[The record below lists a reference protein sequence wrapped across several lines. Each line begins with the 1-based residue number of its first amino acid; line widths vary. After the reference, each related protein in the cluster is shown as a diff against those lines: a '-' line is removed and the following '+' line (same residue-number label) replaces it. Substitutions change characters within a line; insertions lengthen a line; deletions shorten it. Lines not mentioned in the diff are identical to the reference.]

1 MLEITNICSMRSL
14 EERKFNN
21 MEKVIYSKR
30 IAIKLRELGF
40 QIKRT
45 EVNRSKP
52 QYDCYIFEL
61 TEELQKAL
69 DEKIFK

>member
-1 MLEITNICSMRSL
+1 
-14 EERKFNN
+14 

-45 EVNRSKP
+45 EVNWTKP

-61 TEELQKAL
+61 TDQLQETL
-69 DEKIFK
+69 DKYIFN

>member
-1 MLEITNICSMRSL
+1 MKSL

-61 TEELQKAL
+61 TEELQKTL

>member
-1 MLEITNICSMRSL
+1 
-14 EERKFNN
+14 

-61 TEELQKAL
+61 TEELQKTL

>member
-1 MLEITNICSMRSL
+1 MKCL
-14 EERKFNN
+14 EERKFND
-21 MEKVIYSKR
+21 MEKIIYSKK

>member
-1 MLEITNICSMRSL
+1 MLKIINIGSMRSL
-14 EERKFNN
+14 EERKFSN

-61 TEELQKAL
+61 TEELQKKKE
-69 DEKIFK
+69 EKIFK

>member
-1 MLEITNICSMRSL
+1 
-14 EERKFNN
+14 
-21 MEKVIYSKR
+21 MEKVVYSKR

-52 QYDCYIFEL
+52 QYDCYILEP
-61 TEELQKAL
+61 TAELQKAL

>member
-1 MLEITNICSMRSL
+1 
-14 EERKFNN
+14 
-21 MEKVIYSKR
+21 MEKVVYSKR

>member
-1 MLEITNICSMRSL
+1 MLKIINIGSMKCL
-14 EERKFNN
+14 EERKSND
-21 MEKVIYSKR
+21 MEKIIYSKK